1 MSKVKKETKKNDV
14 EKIEPDLS
22 GLEQS
27 FTDKNGNTI
36 LLKDLLTKEDW
47 WEMKGRKG
55 SKVILTHDGVKK
67 IADTAGILTNPKYDI
82 LTQPNF
88 QNNYQYLIQVTIC
101 DASGRCTTELGESN
115 RSNLSSRGRGN
126 PANMAQKRAYDRAV
140 FRHVGITGLLG
151 EDELE
156 DAETPKDMEKLS
168 EDEQQQIVPFV
179 NDLLLA
185 KNKADLT
192 KFQTKMKSAKSGL
205 NDNQLDYLRKL
216 FKKKLA
222 EQAKSF

>member
-1 MSKVKKETKKNDV
+1 MKKEKTKQVDKEV
-14 EKIEPDLS
+14 LPDLS

-27 FTDKNGNTI
+27 FQDKDGNTI
-36 LLKDLLTKEDW
+36 ILKNLLTKEDW

-55 SKVILTHDGVKK
+55 NKVILTHDGVKH
-67 IADTAGILTNPKYDI
+67 IADAAGILTNPKYEI
-82 LTQPNF
+82 LTQPNY

-101 DASGRCTTELGESN
+101 DTAGRCTTELGESN

-156 DAETPKDMEKLS
+156 DVEPPKEMEKLS
-168 EDEQQQIVPFV
+168 EDEQQSMVPFV

-185 KNKADLT
+185 KGKPDLT
-192 KFQTKMKSAKSGL
+192 KFQSRMKKEKKAL
-205 NDNQLDYLRKL
+205 NDNQLEYLRKL

-222 EQAKSF
+222 ELSKSF

>member
-1 MSKVKKETKKNDV
+1 MPKSTKKTENKEV
-14 EKIEPDLS
+14 LPDLS

-27 FTDKNGNTI
+27 FGDNNGDTVI
-36 LLKDLLTKEDW
+36 LKDFLTKEDW

-55 SKVILTHDGVKK
+55 SKVILTHDAVKK
-67 IADTAGILTNPKYDI
+67 IADKAGILTNPKYEI
-82 LTQPNF
+82 LTQPNY

-101 DASGRCTTELGESN
+101 NHLGVCTTELGESN

-156 DAETPKDMEKLS
+156 DVEQPKDMEKLS
-168 EDEQQQIVPFV
+168 EESQQAIVPHV

-185 KNKADLT
+185 KNKADLI
-192 KFQTKMKSAKSGL
+192 KFQTKMKNAKKTL
-205 NDNQLDYLRKL
+205 EPDQLEYLRKL

-222 EQAKSF
+222 EISKSF

>member
-1 MSKVKKETKKNDV
+1 MAKTKITTKNKEPGV
-14 EKIEPDLS
+14 LPDLS

-27 FTDKNGNTI
+27 FINGKDERVV
-36 LLKDLLTKEDW
+36 LKDLLTKEDW

-55 SKVILTHDGVKK
+55 SKVILTHDGVKR
-67 IADTAGILTNPKYDI
+67 IADEAGLQTNPKYEI
-82 LTQPNF
+82 LTQPNY

-101 DASGRCTTELGESN
+101 DAKGRCTTELGESN
-115 RSNLSSRGRGN
+115 RSNLSARGRGN

-156 DAETPKDMEKLS
+156 DVEPPKEMEKLS
-168 EDEQQQIVPFV
+168 EEEQQAIVTYV

-192 KFQTKMKSAKSGL
+192 KFQVRMKKAKSTL
-205 NDNQLDYLRKL
+205 SDNQLDYLRKL

-222 EQAKSF
+222 ETSKSF

>member
-1 MSKVKKETKKNDV
+1 MQKQKKQENN
-14 EKIEPDLS
+14 ILPDLS

-27 FTDKNGNTI
+27 FTNSKGKNVE
-36 LLKDLLTKEDW
+36 LKDFLTKEDW

-55 SKVILTHDGVKK
+55 SKVILTHDAVKK
-67 IADTAGILTNPKYDI
+67 IADAAGILTNPKYDI
-82 LTQPNF
+82 LTQPNY
-88 QNNYQYLIQVTIC
+88 QNNYQYLIQVIIC
-101 DASGRCTTELGESN
+101 DGKGVCTTELGESN
-115 RSNLSSRGRGN
+115 RSNLSARGRGN

-156 DAETPKDMEKLS
+156 ETEPPKDMERLS
-168 EDEQQQIVPFV
+168 EEEQQAIVSYV

-185 KNKADLT
+185 KKKPDLS
-192 KFQTKMKSAKSGL
+192 KFQIRMKKEKSTL
-205 NDNQLDYLRKL
+205 SETQLEYLRKL

-222 EQAKSF
+222 EISKSF